1 MTDAE
6 TDELIALA
14 FRRLPVIAADDH
26 ESVERGIRQD
36 LKRGISLDDAIK
48 IAYYT
53 EEVSPCFEESFALN
67 KMHEIYA
74 KYPDIRK
81 NEPDCLL

>member
-1 MTDAE
+1 MSITE
-6 TDELIALA
+6 DEQVALA
-14 FRRLPVIAADDH
+14 FLRLPVIAADDH

-53 EEVSPCFEESFALN
+53 EEVSPCFEESYALN
-67 KMHEIYA
+67 KMKEITD
-74 KYPDIRK
+74 KYPHLK
-81 NEPDCLL
+81 KGPFYGC